1 MLLAEAG
8 FGRLELGRLRPR
20 PAVVKGPGEG
30 RTRRRQRSHDRQIH
44 ASPSTDAVASSTAAT
59 SPPQIP
65 PHASQEPATKTPT
78 APTACLV
85 TQSQKQQHAQGSSER
100 QHNARDVALDTSWKR
115 KTRAIAHNHAH
126 VTVLAHWLT
135 PTTLPRKELRRSLQ
149 RGWKAGQMSP

>member
-44 ASPSTDAVASSTAAT
+44 TSPSTDAVASSTAAT
-59 SPPQIP
+59 SSPQIP

-85 TQSQKQQHAQGSSER
+85 TRSQEQQHTRGSSER
-100 QHNARDVALDTSWKR
+100 QHNARDIALDTSWKR
-115 KTRAIAHNHAH
+115 KTRAIAYNHAQ
-126 VTVLAHWLT
+126 VTVLARWLI
-135 PTTLPRKELRRSLQ
+135 PIAPPRKELRRSYEEVG
-149 RGWKAGQMSP
+149 RRVK

>member
-1 MLLAEAG
+1 VLLAEAG

-44 ASPSTDAVASSTAAT
+44 TSPSTDAVASSTSA
-59 SPPQIP
+59 SPPPQIP
-65 PHASQEPATKTPT
+65 PPALHEPATKTPT

-100 QHNARDVALDTSWKR
+100 QHNARDIALETSWKR
-115 KTRAIAHNHAH
+115 KTRGIAYNHAQ
-126 VTVLAHWLT
+126 VTVLARWDA
-135 PTTLPRKELRRSLQ
+135 PTTLPRKELRRSYEEVG
-149 RGWKAGQMSP
+149 RKVK